1 MMCAMMTSLDTDFCA
16 KGVEAWNNLDSG
28 CVRCFWSLV
37 LLLQLIL
44 WELVCVFDNIQRK
57 FLVRFK
63 KIIFSGLLLVTFE
76 KIKPQRLQRQTFSFD
91 YHHQHW
97 KHYHHS
103 ICTYFTISI
112 GNFIFVFSFL
122 FEIVFYFHHQYR
134 KHHHHCICICICIL
148 PSPSESEPSPP
159 PTLSTFFNC
168 HHHCQYC

>member
-1 MMCAMMTSLDTDFCA
+1 MCAMMTSLDTDFCA

-28 CVRCFWSLV
+28 CVRCFRLLVSL
-37 LLLQLIL
+37 LHFIL
-44 WELVCVFDNIQRK
+44 WELMSLTISRGTFWWGLKN
-57 FLVRFK
+57 
-63 KIIFSGLLLVTFE
+63 IIFLGLLLVTFE

-134 KHHHHCICICICIL
+134 KHHHHCICIL
-148 PSPSESEPSPP
+148 LSPSELEPSPPP

-168 HHHCQYC
+168 HHCHYCQT